1 MSFDPSV
8 FYDEGDEVRHR
19 LTGWKGIVV
28 GERNY
33 GAYYAVVF
41 LIDGAPARAEIEPA
55 LLRPDNDSDGGDNVI
70 EFPVGGKPK
79 ATVH

>member
-28 GERNY
+28 GERNW
-33 GAYYAVVF
+33 GTYYEVVF
-41 LIDGAPARAEIEPA
+41 LINDMPTRTELEPA
-55 LLRPDNDSDGGDNVI
+55 LLRPDAPHGDSDNVI